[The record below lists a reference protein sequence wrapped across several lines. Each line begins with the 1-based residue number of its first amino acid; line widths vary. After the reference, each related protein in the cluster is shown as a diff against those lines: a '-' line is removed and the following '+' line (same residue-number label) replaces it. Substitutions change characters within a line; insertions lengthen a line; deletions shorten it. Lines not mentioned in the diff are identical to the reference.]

1 MVRSSEP
8 NRYASDAIKDLIR
21 ARGLEPGDVMPTEAE
36 LVGEL
41 GVSRSSIREAVRT
54 LTALDILEV
63 RHGTGTFVG
72 QLSLRPLVEG
82 MIFRGVLMPGE
93 GFQSLREIIEVRTA
107 LDQALAPRIVERLA
121 NTSAPELQ
129 ADVDAIVNCAARNE
143 PFAEHD
149 RSFHL
154 HMAERLGNHLYSQLV
169 AAFWDIHS
177 SLAPQLGIPSARALD
192 DSAEAHVTLLRAG
205 LVGDLPR
212 YRQAVYEHYQPL
224 LNILDTVADRALPK
238 ENK

>member
-21 ARGLEPGDVMPTEAE
+21 ARGLEPGDLMPTEAE
-36 LVGEL
+36 LVVEL

-72 QLSLRPLVEG
+72 QLSLKPLVEG
-82 MIFRGVLMPGE
+82 MIFRGVLLPGE

-121 NTSAPELQ
+121 STPACP
-129 ADVDAIVNCAARNE
+129 
-143 PFAEHD
+143 
-149 RSFHL
+149 
-154 HMAERLGNHLYSQLV
+154 
-169 AAFWDIHS
+169 
-177 SLAPQLGIPSARALD
+177 
-192 DSAEAHVTLLRAG
+192 
-205 LVGDLPR
+205 
-212 YRQAVYEHYQPL
+212 
-224 LNILDTVADRALPK
+224 
-238 ENK
+238 